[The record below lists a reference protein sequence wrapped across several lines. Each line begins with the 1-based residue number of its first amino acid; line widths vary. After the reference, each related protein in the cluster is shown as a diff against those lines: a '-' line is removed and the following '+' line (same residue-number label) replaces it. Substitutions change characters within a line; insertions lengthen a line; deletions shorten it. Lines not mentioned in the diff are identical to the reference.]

1 MIETLSVTVAVLGI
15 LVVVLVFYIFNL
27 IKKPKTLDKNDPE
40 FIKLQSNYETMVSR
54 IGDKENYIEDLKK
67 DKQLLIDNSK
77 NADDFKE
84 ISEKSFKEYNSLVTE
99 YRNFHEKL
107 VGNFKYQGSYN
118 EKKLQK
124 LLEKHG
130 LVKDQDF
137 TIRESQTN
145 INPET
150 GEQKTVLPDFVIN
163 LPEDNSIVIDCKVSL
178 TNFASFA
185 NEKDKK
191 LRNNHLKKHIDRV
204 KDHIKSLSKKNYN
217 KIHNLKSFQYVIMFM
232 PFDTCYLSVLEH
244 DDGIIEYTHQY
255 KVILAG
261 PISIMALIAN
271 VTSMKNQE
279 KQQSIVENIVSSAE
293 KVYDKYKVVK
303 DNIRTLVSSFKTH
316 KNSVEGLINNTYG
329 SKKGLENLIKKLKD
343 DHGLNPGNTIVESTE
358 ADKVVGDIDDPE
370 EKKVV
375 NYKE

>member
-1 MIETLSVTVAVLGI
+1 MPKSKLTSSNWWLKSTLLLLLQL
-15 LVVVLVFYIFNL
+15 LVVISPVNADNTGYQGDQYTANTYGGIGLLQIPSARFSQDGEFAFGLSHETPFNRL
-27 IKKPKTLDKNDPE
+27 YGRMQFLPWFEGVVRYTEGQYKAYYPGSPQT
-40 FIKLQSNYETMVSR
+40 F
-54 IGDKENYIEDLKK
+54 K
-67 DKQLLIDNSK
+67 DKGID
-77 NADDFKE
+77 
-84 ISEKSFKEYNSLVTE
+84 
-99 YRNFHEKL
+99 
-107 VGNFKYQGSYN
+107 
-118 EKKLQK
+118 
-124 LLEKHG
+124 
-130 LVKDQDF
+130 VKVKIF
-137 TIRESQTN
+137 
-145 INPET
+145 
-150 GEQKTVLPDFVIN
+150 
-163 LPEDNSIVIDCKVSL
+163 
-178 TNFASFA
+178 

-191 LRNNHLKKHIDRV
+191 LRNDHLKKHIDRV

-244 DDGIIEYTHQY
+244 DDEIIEFTHQH

-271 VTSMKNQE
+271 VTSMKNQQ
-279 KQQSIVENIVSSAE
+279 KQLSIVENIVFSAE

-316 KNSVEGLINNTYG
+316 KNSVEGLINNVYG

-343 DHGLNPGNTIVESTE
+343 DHGLNPGSTIVESTE

-375 NYKE
+375 NYKK